1 MNKEILPKKELD
13 NLVEKL
19 GKEITNKCHEIGGG
33 IVFVCIYKND
43 LGNPNFLCKLLK
55 LFLLV

>member
-19 GKEITNKCHEIGGG
+19 GKKITDKCHEIGGG
-33 IVFVCIYKND
+33 IVFR
-43 LGNPNFLCKLLK
+43 
-55 LFLLV
+55 